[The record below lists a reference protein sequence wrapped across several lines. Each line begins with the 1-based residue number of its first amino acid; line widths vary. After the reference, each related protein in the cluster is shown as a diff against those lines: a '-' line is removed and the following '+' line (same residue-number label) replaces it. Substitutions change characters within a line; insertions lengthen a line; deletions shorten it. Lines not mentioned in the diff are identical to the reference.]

1 MFDSDISEDIAADLT
16 ADFSVDI
23 EDDSGADHTRDFG
36 ADFARV
42 LATDNTRDFGAD
54 FATDLATDL
63 ATDSATDKDLRSTRD
78 PRPPPSLVRT
88 GDGGAAFMFETQSGR
103 ESVREDRHSW
113 L

>member
-42 LATDNTRDFGAD
+42 LATDNTRDFGED
-54 FATDLATDL
+54 FATDL

-78 PRPPPSLVRT
+78 PWPSPSLVRT

>member
-16 ADFSVDI
+16 ADFSADI
-23 EDDSGADHTRDFG
+23 EGDGGADHTT
-36 ADFARV
+36 DFARI
-42 LATDNTRDFGAD
+42 LATDNTRDFGAG
-54 FATDLATDL
+54 LATDL
-63 ATDSATDKDLRSTRD
+63 ATDKDLRSTRD
-78 PRPPPSLVRT
+78 PWPSPSLVRT

>member
-16 ADFSVDI
+16 ADFSADI

-54 FATDLATDL
+54 FGAVL
-63 ATDSATDKDLRSTRD
+63 ATDKDLRSTRD
-78 PRPPPSLVRT
+78 PWPSPSLVRT